1 MYKIIGAN
9 QTEYGPV
16 SAEQLRQ
23 WIAEGRVN
31 AQTLAQAEGET
42 GWKPISQFPEF
53 SASFAATPP
62 PFGAGGPVPG
72 APGAPAFGDTSVA
85 QSKVSGPAIG
95 LIVIGGLVILG
106 AILGI
111 ITSLA
116 GGSATPPHTNNPELD
131 RLLTQMQS
139 GGVWNIVQ
147 EILMFII
154 GGFLIFSGLKMKK
167 LESYGLAMTANILAM
182 IPCFTSCCCVI
193 GIPIGI
199 WGLVVLNKPEV
210 KGAFK

>member
-16 SAEQLRQ
+16 SAEQIRQ

-72 APGAPAFGDTSVA
+72 APGIPPFGDTSAA

-95 LIVIGGLVILG
+95 IIVVGALNILIALAALG
-106 AILGI
+106 Y
-111 ITSLA
+111 SLMQGNA
-116 GGSATPPHTNNPELD
+116 NPHSGNPEFD
-131 RLLTQMQS
+131 KMFTMMSGPINILLR
-139 GGVWNIVQ
+139 GIEVLIGA
-147 EILMFII
+147 FII
-154 GGFLIFSGLKMKK
+154 FGGIKMKK
-167 LESYGLAMTANILAM
+167 LEAYGLSMAAAIIAML
-182 IPCFTSCCCVI
+182 PCLSSCCLI
-193 GIPIGI
+193 GIPFGI
-199 WGLVVLNKPEV
+199 WAIIVLNKPEV
-210 KGAFK
+210 KSAFK